1 MKTKTTIVAA
11 MLLSLGLLAS
21 VSANAQQEGAANAAT
36 QAAAPTIEISNQQLQ
51 QFANASEEVVTLS
64 QEYTQQLHTTED
76 ETAQRAIQEEANEKM
91 IDAVESNGLDI
102 DTFNII
108 GQAIQTNP
116 ELMQRVQE
124 MVGS

>member
-1 MKTKTTIVAA
+1 MKTKTTIIAA
-11 MLLSLGLLAS
+11 ALLSLGLMAS
-21 VSANAQQEGAANAAT
+21 ASTNAQQETATNAAT
-36 QAAAPTIEISNQQLQ
+36 QATVPTIEISNQQLQ

-64 QEYTQQLHTTED
+64 QEYTQQLNSTED
-76 ETAQRAIQEEANEKM
+76 EAAQQAIQAEANDKM
-91 IDAVESNGLDI
+91 IDAVEDNGLDV

-108 GQAIQTNP
+108 GQAIQANP

>member
-36 QAAAPTIEISNQQLQ
+36 QAAAPPIEVSNQQLQ
-51 QFANASEEVVTLS
+51 QFANASEEVVSLS

-76 ETAQRAIQEEANEKM
+76 ETAQQAIQEEANEKM
-91 IDAVESNGLDI
+91 IDAVEDNGLDV
-102 DTFNII
+102 DTFNAI

-124 MVGS
+124 MTGS

>member
-1 MKTKTTIVAA
+1 MKTKTTIIAA
-11 MLLSLGLLAS
+11 ALLSLGLMAS
-21 VSANAQQEGAANAAT
+21 ASANAQQETATNAAT
-36 QAAAPTIEISNQQLQ
+36 QATVPTIEISNQQLQ

-64 QEYTQQLHTTED
+64 QEYTQQLNSTED
-76 ETAQRAIQEEANEKM
+76 EAAQQAIQAEANDKM
-91 IDAVESNGLDI
+91 IDAVEDNGLDV

-108 GQAIQTNP
+108 GQAIQANP

>member
-21 VSANAQQEGAANAAT
+21 VSANAQQEGAANAA
-36 QAAAPTIEISNQQLQ
+36 APSIEISNQQLQ

-76 ETAQRAIQEEANEKM
+76 EAAQRAIQEEANEKM
-91 IDAVESNGLDI
+91 IDAVESNGLDV